1 MDETSLVLSRKMRQE
16 NMDAILKSLEP
27 KQQDF
32 NTMLIG
38 FADIIQSSFF
48 NYLSSH
54 YIQNEEEH
62 SKMEQRIND
71 GVNSVMA
78 VLNEKSNSNPED
90 MVILTTVM
98 IEAITKA
105 LQRQEN
111 AGEVPV
117 GKTLNKN

>member
-1 MDETSLVLSRKMRQE
+1 MNETSLILSRKKRQE
-16 NMDAILKSLEP
+16 NMDAILQSLNPE
-27 KQQDF
+27 QQDF

-48 NYLSSH
+48 NYLSST

-62 SKMEQRIND
+62 KKMEQRIHD
-71 GVNSVMA
+71 GVNSVMS

-105 LQRQEN
+105 LQRQQN
-111 AGEVPV
+111 TGEVPINTDL
-117 GKTLNKN
+117 KK

>member
-1 MDETSLVLSRKMRQE
+1 MPETSLILSRKERQE
-16 NMDAILKSLEP
+16 NMDAILRSLEP

-54 YIQNEEEH
+54 YLQDEAAHNA
-62 SKMEQRIND
+62 MEQRIND
-71 GVNSVMA
+71 GVNAVMA
-78 VLNEKSNSNPED
+78 TLNERSNSNPED

-105 LQRQEN
+105 LQRQSN
-111 AGEVPV
+111 AGEVPI
-117 GKTLNKN
+117 NKNLKK

>member
-1 MDETSLVLSRKMRQE
+1 MNETSLIISRKERQE

-38 FADIIQSSFF
+38 FTDIIQSSFF

-54 YIQNEEEH
+54 YLQDPEAHET
-62 SKMEQRIND
+62 MEKRIND
-71 GVNSVMA
+71 GVNAVMA
-78 VLNEKSNSNPED
+78 VLNEKSQSNPED

-105 LQRQEN
+105 LQRQSN
-111 AGEVPV
+111 TGEIPV
-117 GKTLNKN
+117 NKNLGK

>member
-54 YIQNEEEH
+54 YINNEKEH
-62 SKMEQRIND
+62 NNMEQRIND